1 MLVFLQSA
9 HGFSFL
15 THICWLMHPQAR
27 FGKSVKKSKS
37 ARSRGCASL
46 KLRLLPS
53 EPTPPAL
60 VKMQAAKPVH
70 IARAWFLLALAFAFG
85 NASAATSAAP
95 DAGEATV
102 SSPNSLPLEIL
113 QAAAQG
119 DMQKVLEWLDKGG
132 SVDAVYSYSYS
143 APTRN
148 GWPEEVDKA
157 IGLSGANLSYGDFAL
172 DLDLDE
178 DNLNLNENE
187 DEDEDEDEDDI
198 TQDDLDAIHV
208 AAMDRIKLRGAA

>member
-1 MLVFLQSA
+1 
-9 HGFSFL
+9 
-15 THICWLMHPQAR
+15 
-27 FGKSVKKSKS
+27 
-37 ARSRGCASL
+37 
-46 KLRLLPS
+46 
-53 EPTPPAL
+53 
-60 VKMQAAKPVH
+60 MQAAKPVH

-85 NASAATSAAP
+85 NASAATSAAAP

-102 SSPNSLPLEIL
+102 SSPNSLPLEVL

-119 DMQKVLEWLDKGG
+119 DMQKVLEWLDAGG
-132 SVDAVYSYSYS
+132 SVDAVYSNNDS

-157 IGLSGANLSYGDFAL
+157 IGLSGADLSYYADFAL

-178 DNLNLNENE
+178 DNVNVNENE

-198 TQDDLDAIHV
+198 TQDDLDAIHF
-208 AAMDRIKLRGAA
+208 AAKDRIKLRGAA